1 MPGQGDSCMM
11 KITKTVNGSSLCLV
25 LEGRLDTVSAPDLEV
40 TIGGSVNGMK
50 ELIIDMQAL
59 DDLSSAGL
67 RVLLSAQRIMSKQ
80 GIMRIIH
87 VNDIVMETFEAAG
100 FADILHIEK

>member
-1 MPGQGDSCMM
+1 MSC
-11 KITKTVNGSSLCLV
+11 
-25 LEGRLDTVSAPDLEV
+25 
-40 TIGGSVNGMK
+40 IGGKTGYCFGSGSGGDYRGIGQWHE

-67 RVLLSAQRIMSKQ
+67 RVLLSAQRIMNKQ